1 MSFDISLVN
10 NYEEL
15 EVEGQAAGG
24 SFKVD
29 PPEEGV
35 ALFRLVS
42 VIEFGKVMGEFNGKP
57 KETRPVMLEFEL
69 VHPRHAIKKEDG
81 EFIRNHTVSVRL
93 NKSNNER
100 AKYLKLFNKLN
111 YDGSVPT
118 PPGKIAS
125 FAPFLGKA
133 FFGSITNNVSE
144 KTGKTYTNIDKDGEY
159 TIGAPRV
166 PEIDETLG
174 TPTGNFKPIPV
185 PEGSADIRCFLWE
198 TGVSDDTYR
207 AMWDSIAVTGEKK
220 DGTPRN
226 NWAQNAIS
234 DSEENIEWVGSRAQS
249 LFDVETAALD
259 AAVTEAAADPLA
271 DLLTPEAAAASAP
284 VATASVEEPAPV
296 VEAAPAEPVDPLAEL
311 GL

>member
-1 MSFDISLVN
+1 M
-10 NYEEL
+10 
-15 EVEGQAAGG
+15 
-24 SFKVD
+24 
-29 PPEEGV
+29 
-35 ALFRLVS
+35 S
-42 VIEFGKVMGEFNGKP
+42 VIEFGKVMGEFQGKP
-57 KETRPVMLEFEL
+57 KEQRPVMLEFEL

-81 EFIRNHTVSVRL
+81 TFIRNHTVSVRL

-100 AKYLKLFNKLN
+100 AKYQKLFNKLN
-111 YDGSVPT
+111 YDGAVPT
-118 PPGKIAS
+118 PAGKIPS

-133 FFGSITNNVSE
+133 FFGQINNNVSE
-144 KTGKTYTNIDKDGEY
+144 KNGKTYTNIDKDGEY

-198 TGVSDDTYR
+198 TGVDDNTYR

-234 DSEENIEWVGSRAQS
+234 DTEENIEWVGSRAQS
-249 LFDVETAALD
+249 LFDAETAALD
-259 AAVTEAAADPLA
+259 AAVAEEAAADPMA
-271 DLLTPEAAAASAP
+271 DLLTPEAAAASEP
-284 VATASVEEPAPV
+284 VATPSVEEPVAEEAP
-296 VEAAPAEPVDPLAEL
+296 AAPAEPEDPLAAL